1 MASALANQLKNTKL
15 GYATPPLL
23 YMAKLNSGHSE
34 EGDWK
39 AKLKLPSKDA
49 RPQTE
54 DVTATKGLD
63 FEDFFITRELMMGI
77 FEAGF
82 EKPSPIQEETIP
94 VALTGRD
101 ILARAKNGTGKTA
114 AFVIPTLE
122 RINTKSSKTQALLL
136 VPTRELALQTAQVC
150 KTLGK
155 HLGVNV
161 MVTTGGTGLKDDIIR
176 LNEAVHII
184 VGTPGRILDLASK
197 NVADLGECPTFVMD
211 EADKLL
217 SPEFTPI
224 IEQLL
229 QYLPKDRQVMLFSAT
244 FPMIVKS
251 FKDKHMNSP
260 YEINLMDELTLRGIT
275 QYYAFVEEKQK
286 VHCLNTLFSK
296 LQINQSIIF
305 CNSTNRVELL
315 AKKITELGYSCFYSH
330 ARMMQHNRNKVFH
343 DFRSGVCRNLVCSD
357 LLTRGIDIQAVNV
370 VINFDFPK
378 NAETYLHRIGRSGR
392 FGHLGLAINLINWD
406 DRFNLYKIEQ
416 ELGTEIQPIPQQI
429 DKKLYV
435 YDNPESIP
443 RPIANPTTNAQSTS
457 TKTYSNSSG
466 NPVADRR
473 NAANSKQQSANQNQT
488 TEESSIINN
497 TNNANNNNNNRRQY
511 GQRQSQGTS
520 QSQPRQTNYGRGQ
533 DQGQVQGQPQSQ
545 TQNQRRGPRGPAQHP
560 RSNGFNS
567 HQGGQGL
574 AGRIT
579 AENRDHSA
587 PVW

>member
-1 MASALANQLKNTKL
+1 MASALADQLEATKL
-15 GYATPPLL
+15 GRASSDSSWKE
-23 YMAKLNSGHSE
+23 KLTI
-34 EGDWK
+34 
-39 AKLKLPSKDA
+39 PTKDA

-54 DVTATKGLD
+54 DVTATKGLE
-63 FEDFFITRELMMGI
+63 FEEFYIKRELLMGI

-82 EKPSPIQEETIP
+82 EKPSPIQEDAIP

-122 RINTKSSKTQALLL
+122 RINPKSTKTQALIL
-136 VPTRELALQTAQVC
+136 VPTRELALQTSQVC

-155 HLGVNV
+155 HLGINV

-184 VGTPGRILDLASK
+184 VGTPGRILDLAGK
-197 NVADLGECPTFVMD
+197 GVADLSECPTFVMD

-229 QYLPKDRQVMLFSAT
+229 QFLPKDRQVMLFSAT

-251 FKDKHMNSP
+251 FKEKHMNSP

-330 ARMMQHNRNKVFH
+330 ARMLQHARNRVFH
-343 DFRSGVCRNLVCSD
+343 DFRNGVSRNLVCSD

-416 ELGTEIQPIPQQI
+416 ELGTEIQPIPQHI

-435 YDNPESIP
+435 YDSPETIPKPITNPS
-443 RPIANPTTNAQSTS
+443 AQRQASNQPPQNS
-457 TKTYSNSSG
+457 GGNQRNQNDEQPQRSVNSSQRYQG
-466 NPVADRR
+466 
-473 NAANSKQQSANQNQT
+473 QQ
-488 TEESSIINN
+488 NN
-497 TNNANNNNNNRRQY
+497 GQQQAGDASQRYQGQQPNNRQNGPTRTQSQGQAQPPSRAY
-511 GQRQSQGTS
+511 QENQGPGGQRQHRVAQRQGY
-520 QSQPRQTNYGRGQ
+520 QNRQ
-533 DQGQVQGQPQSQ
+533 
-545 TQNQRRGPRGPAQHP
+545 
-560 RSNGFNS
+560 NGFDPQ
-567 HQGGQGL
+567 QGASEPSVL
-574 AGRIT
+574 AK
-579 AENRDHSA
+579 
-587 PVW
+587 

>member
-1 MASALANQLKNTKL
+1 MASALADQLSNTKL
-15 GYATPPLL
+15 GDPSTD
-23 YMAKLNSGHSE
+23 ST
-34 EGDWK
+34 WK
-39 AKLKLPSKDA
+39 DKLKVPTKDA

-54 DVTATKGLD
+54 DVTKTKGLE
-63 FEDFFITRELMMGI
+63 FEDFLITRELMMGI

-122 RINTKSSKTQALLL
+122 RINPKSIKTQALIL
-136 VPTRELALQTAQVC
+136 VPTRELALQTSQVC

-155 HLGVNV
+155 HLNINV

-176 LNEAVHII
+176 LNDAVHVI

-197 NVADLGECPTFVMD
+197 GVADLSECLTFVMD

-217 SPEFTPI
+217 SPEFTPLVK
-224 IEQLL
+224 QLL
-229 QYLPKDRQVMLFSAT
+229 NFPPKDRQVMLFSAT
-244 FPMIVKS
+244 FPMVVKS
-251 FKDKHMNSP
+251 FKDDHMTNP

-330 ARMMQHNRNKVFH
+330 ARMLQHNRNRVFH
-343 DFRSGVCRNLVCSD
+343 DFRNGVCRNLVCSD

-392 FGHLGLAINLINWD
+392 YGHLGLAINLINWD

-416 ELGTEIQPIPQQI
+416 ELGTEIQPIPQAI

-435 YDNPESIP
+435 YDSPENIP
-443 RPIANPTTNAQSTS
+443 RPIANAPNPRLSAGKDQRASAINQRSTQGQSNVSGTS
-457 TKTYSNSSG
+457 GPSQARSSG
-466 NPVADRR
+466 GGRGAFQQ
-473 NAANSKQQSANQNQT
+473 NAANFQRNQRGQGQAYTTRSRPPREQTQQARQNGYPPQQSN
-488 TEESSIINN
+488 TEA
-497 TNNANNNNNNRRQY
+497 T
-511 GQRQSQGTS
+511 
-520 QSQPRQTNYGRGQ
+520 
-533 DQGQVQGQPQSQ
+533 VK
-545 TQNQRRGPRGPAQHP
+545 
-560 RSNGFNS
+560 SN
-567 HQGGQGL
+567 
-574 AGRIT
+574 
-579 AENRDHSA
+579 
-587 PVW
+587 